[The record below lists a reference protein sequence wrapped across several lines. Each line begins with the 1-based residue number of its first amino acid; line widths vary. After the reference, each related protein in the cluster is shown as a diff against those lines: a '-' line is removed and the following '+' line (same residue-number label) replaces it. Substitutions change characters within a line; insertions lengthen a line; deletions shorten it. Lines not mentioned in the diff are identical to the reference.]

1 MIFRCTHGR
10 ALIHFKPYKIDG
22 VEKAAY
28 LIVFSMPG
36 NVAKVIKICDSFNG
50 QRFEIQDMTQLS
62 MIIYDQRQQV
72 VKAKALLDVSRD
84 QLKDYLFEHNQS
96 QPDSR
101 HSGISTLEVYKWFI
115 AKEKA
120 ICNALNMLKLHKHAF
135 VGYFWIPA
143 DKVAQLHE
151 KLNEFHTTQITRWVP
166 TDNRKGP
173 VPPTSF
179 KTNDVL

>member
-1 MIFRCTHGR
+1 
-10 ALIHFKPYKIDG
+10 
-22 VEKAAY
+22 
-28 LIVFSMPG
+28 
-36 NVAKVIKICDSFNG
+36 
-50 QRFEIQDMTQLS
+50 

-135 VGYFWIPA
+135 FGYFWIPA

-173 VPPTSF
+173 VPPSSF